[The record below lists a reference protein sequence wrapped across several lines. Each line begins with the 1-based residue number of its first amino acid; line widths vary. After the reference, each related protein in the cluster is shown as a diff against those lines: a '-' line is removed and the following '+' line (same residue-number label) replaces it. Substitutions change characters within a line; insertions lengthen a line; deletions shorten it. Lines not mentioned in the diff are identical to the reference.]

1 MGTPEALQIECL
13 VISNRA
19 SASGKPFCRLQS
31 MGAEPGSTL
40 PELKSD
46 DMKLQEK
53 FPLNLEESE
62 DQLVQRAIEQL
73 QSRTLN
79 FFIDTLIT
87 HAYNVGANAVGHSMA
102 KSPIVFNNDNVS
114 LAGRVLKV
122 REDMRV
128 FLHMIKSWDG
138 LRSTISELM
147 RQTYEHAIT
156 SK

>member
-1 MGTPEALQIECL
+1 MRTPEALQIECL
-13 VISNRA
+13 VITNKA
-19 SASGKPFCRLQS
+19 SVSGKPFCRLQS
-31 MGAEPGSTL
+31 VEAEPGSTL

-46 DMKLQEK
+46 DMTLQER
-53 FPLNLEESE
+53 FPLRLEESK
-62 DQLVQRAIEQL
+62 DQLVQRTIEQL

-114 LAGRVLKV
+114 LAGHVLEVK
-122 REDMRV
+122 ENMRI
-128 FLHMIKSWDG
+128 FLHMIQCWTE

-147 RQTYEHAIT
+147 RQAYEHAIT